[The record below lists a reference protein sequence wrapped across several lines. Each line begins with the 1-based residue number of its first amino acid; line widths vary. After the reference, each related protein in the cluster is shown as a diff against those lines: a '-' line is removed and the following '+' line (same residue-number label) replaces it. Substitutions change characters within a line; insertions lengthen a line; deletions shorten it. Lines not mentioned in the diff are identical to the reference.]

1 MSNDSA
7 LTDHLRQ
14 LEESLLRPEV
24 RSSPQ
29 LSGALLHPDF
39 VEFGSSGRI
48 FDRAAI
54 LVEIADT
61 ADFVPPSIEDL
72 RLQATGPGWAL
83 ITYRAVRLPDSNLR
97 SSLWVH
103 SCDRWQMLFHQGT
116 RQPSS

>member
-1 MSNDSA
+1 MSNDSS

-61 ADFVPPSIEDL
+61 ADFVPRSIEDL
-72 RLQATGPGWAL
+72 RLQAAGPGWAL
-83 ITYRAVRLPDSNLR
+83 ITYRAVSLDASTLR
-97 SSLWVH
+97 SSLWVQ
-103 SCDRWQMLFHQGT
+103 SGEDWQMLFHQGT
-116 RQPSS
+116 RQSSV